1 MGKFLILTGI
11 SLALLG
17 ILVVLA
23 QKSGAAGW
31 FGWFG
36 WFGNLP
42 LDIRIE
48 KENFRFYF
56 PVGSSILISIVLSLI
71 FSIINKLFR

>member
-1 MGKFLILTGI
+1 MGKFLIFIGI
-11 SLALLG
+11 SLTVLG
-17 ILVVLA
+17 ILIVFA
-23 QKSGAAGW
+23 QKSGVTGW

-36 WFGNLP
+36 HLP

-56 PVGSSILISIVLSLI
+56 PIGSSILLSVILSLI
-71 FSIINKLFR
+71 LAIINKFIR

>member
-1 MGKFLILTGI
+1 MGKILILTGI
-11 SLALLG
+11 SIALLG
-17 ILVVLA
+17 VLVVLA
-23 QKSGAAGW
+23 QKSGAT
-31 FGWFG
+31 GWFG

-56 PVGSSILISIVLSLI
+56 PIGSSILLSIILSLI
-71 FSIINKLFR
+71 LSIINKLIR

>member
-1 MGKFLILTGI
+1 MGKILILTGI

-23 QKSGAAGW
+23 QKTGASGW
-31 FGWFG
+31 FDWFG
-36 WFGNLP
+36 HLP

-48 KENFRFYF
+48 KEDFRLYF
-56 PVGSSILISIVLSLI
+56 PIGSSILLSIVLSIIL
-71 FSIINKLFR
+71 SIINKLIR

>member
-1 MGKFLILTGI
+1 MGKILIFTGI
-11 SLALLG
+11 SIALLG
-17 ILVVLA
+17 VLVLLA
-23 QKSGAAGW
+23 QRTGSS
-31 FGWFG
+31 GWFG

-56 PVGSSILISIVLSLI
+56 PIGSSILLSIILSLI
-71 FSIINKLFR
+71 MAIINKIIR